1 MLKLKKLS
9 KLQMM
14 KGTIVFLI
22 VLIVP
27 QFSAFQQQEAM
38 NKALL
43 NFSIISSNQ
52 KDFSRIRDINKKWL

>member
-1 MLKLKKLS
+1 
-9 KLQMM
+9 MM